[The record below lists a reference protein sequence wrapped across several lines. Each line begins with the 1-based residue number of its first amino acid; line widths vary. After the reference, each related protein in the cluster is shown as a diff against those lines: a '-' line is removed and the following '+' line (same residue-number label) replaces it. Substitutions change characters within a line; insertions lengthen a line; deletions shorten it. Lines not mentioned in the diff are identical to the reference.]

1 MEPRIITD
9 RYHVS
14 PQISP
19 EDAAA
24 IKQAGYTL
32 VIDNRPDGEVPLD
45 FQADAMRTAMEAA
58 GLRFEVLPLTHQT
71 MNADNIMRQG
81 ELIEGAEGKV
91 LAYCASGTRSTVV
104 WALGKASDLGA
115 DTVLE
120 TAAQAGYNLEGLR
133 PTLRALAEG

>member
-32 VIDNRPDGEVPLD
+32 VIDNRPDGEVPPD
-45 FQADAMRTAMEAA
+45 FQADAMRTAMESA

-81 ELIEGAEGKV
+81 ELIEGTEGKV

-120 TAAQAGYNLEGLR
+120 AAAQAGYNLEGLR

>member
-32 VIDNRPDGEVPLD
+32 VIDNRPDGEVPPD
-45 FQADAMRTAMEAA
+45 FQADAMRVAMESA

-120 TAAQAGYNLEGLR
+120 TAARAGYNLEGLR
-133 PTLRALAEG
+133 PTLRALAER